1 MVKYSPTSP
10 QPYKRRGERIYSLA
24 TGDRANIDFWF
35 QGNKS
40 GARAL
45 WTLKIE
51 RVELM
56 TDATQQMVALLPR
69 LRRFAYALTG
79 SKADGDDLVQ
89 ASCEKALR
97 ALHQWTDGTRLDSWM
112 YRIMQN
118 AWIDQKRAQ
127 SRRAESVAFDQVP
140 ELVGRD
146 GRDDMDSRMVLD
158 QVRRAMM
165 ELPKDQSVVLALV
178 TVEGLSYQEA
188 ADVLEL
194 PIGTVMSRLARG
206 RKRLLGMVGVDHVSQ
221 PVG

>member
-1 MVKYSPTSP
+1 
-10 QPYKRRGERIYSLA
+10 
-24 TGDRANIDFWF
+24 
-35 QGNKS
+35 
-40 GARAL
+40 
-45 WTLKIE
+45 
-51 RVELM
+51 M
-56 TDATQQMVALLPR
+56 TEATQQMVALLPR

-118 AWIDQKRAQ
+118 AWIDHKRTQ
-127 SRRAESVAFDQVP
+127 SRRAVPVALDQIT

-146 GRDDMDSRMVLD
+146 GRDDMDSRLTLD
-158 QVRRAMM
+158 KVRRAMT
-165 ELPKDQSVVLALV
+165 ELPKDQGIVLALV
-178 TVEGLSYQEA
+178 TVEGLSYQET

-206 RKRLLGMVGVDHVSQ
+206 RKRLLGMVGTDQ
-221 PVG
+221 PPQTVR